1 MSFSPAFPRMPATTP
16 LPAPPLPGTDDRW
29 ALFLDVDGTLLEF
42 ADRPDDVRVEPELYA
57 LLAELYAHLD
67 GALALVSGRS
77 LSGLDAL
84 FGAPPWAMAGLHGLQ
99 LRHADGER
107 RETRI
112 SASRRTLVLHAAEA
126 IAREHP
132 GVLVENKDL
141 AVALHCRAAP
151 AAYEALREAV
161 DALLPGLPGYE
172 LQAGNLVLELK
183 PAGMDKGK
191 AVTELL
197 ERAPFAGRLPVYL
210 GDDLTDEH
218 GFAATNL
225 ENGISVRVGE
235 REPTLAQYTLPGPSS
250 AQAWLQRVL
259 NVLKQGVEPYAHALG
274 GNA

>member
-1 MSFSPAFPRMPATTP
+1 MSLLPVSSRMSVMPT
-16 LPAPPLPGTDDRW
+16 LPAPPLPGTEDRW

-42 ADRPDDVRVEPELYA
+42 ADRPDDVRVEPALYA
-57 LLAELYAHLD
+57 LLAELYAYLD

-77 LSGLDAL
+77 LANLDAL

-107 RETRI
+107 RETRV
-112 SASRRTLVLHAAEA
+112 SGSRRTLVLHAAESL
-126 IAREHP
+126 AREFP

-141 AVALHCRAAP
+141 AVALHCRTAP
-151 AAYEALREAV
+151 AQFDALREAL
-161 DALLPGLPGYE
+161 DGMMPGLPGYE

-191 AVTELL
+191 ALTELL

-235 REPTLAQYTLPGPSS
+235 REPTLAQYTLSGPSS
-250 AQAWLQRVL
+250 AQAWLHRVL

>member
-1 MSFSPAFPRMPATTP
+1 MPT

-29 ALFLDVDGTLLEF
+29 ALLLDVDGTLLEF
-42 ADRPDDVRVEPELYA
+42 ADRPDDVRVDPALYA

-77 LSGLDAL
+77 LANLDAL
-84 FGAPPWAMAGLHGLQ
+84 FGGPPWAMAGLHGLQ

-107 RETRI
+107 REIRV
-112 SASRRTLVLHAAEA
+112 SASRRGLVLHTAESL
-126 IAREHP
+126 ARQYP

-141 AVALHCRAAP
+141 AVALHCRTAT
-151 AAYEALREAV
+151 EHFDALHEAV
-161 DALLPGLPGYE
+161 RALMPGLPGYE
-172 LQAGNLVLELK
+172 LQTGNLVLEFK

-225 ENGISVRVGE
+225 ENGVSVRVGH

-250 AQAWLQRVL
+250 AQAWLHRVL
-259 NVLKQGVEPYAHALG
+259 NVLKQGVQPHAHASG